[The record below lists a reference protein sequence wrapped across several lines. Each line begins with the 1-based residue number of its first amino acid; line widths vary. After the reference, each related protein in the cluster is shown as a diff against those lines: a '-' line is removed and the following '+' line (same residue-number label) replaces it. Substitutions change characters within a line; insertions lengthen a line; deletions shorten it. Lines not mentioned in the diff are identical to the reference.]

1 MKNFLIF
8 LLPSRKQ
15 SHNVSVVCKDLPDT
29 KFIDLNCYD
38 MRVSDMIFEK
48 HKCEESM
55 QITGENLRKKKIWVS
70 DQKSNLQ
77 YLSIFKEGK

>member
-29 KFIDLNCYD
+29 KFIDLKAVNC
-38 MRVSDMIFEK
+38 
-48 HKCEESM
+48 M
-55 QITGENLRKKKIWVS
+55 QKLTKINKLTNNLK
-70 DQKSNLQ
+70 
-77 YLSIFKEGK
+77 